1 MVRLLPDHHAHEREL
16 FERERIFPIMHLV
29 AIRRTLHERHPWI
42 ASSLYAAFVEAK
54 RIARARL
61 RYAGS
66 LAAMLPWLQDEI
78 EEIDAIFPS
87 GDPFPYGIEPNR
99 PTLEALVG
107 YMVEQHFIPRP
118 IRLEDLFV
126 PLPGA
131 QGT

>member
-1 MVRLLPDHHAHEREL
+1 
-16 FERERIFPIMHLV
+16 MHLV
-29 AIRRTLHERHPWI
+29 AIRRAVYEKNPWI

-78 EEIDAIFPS
+78 EEIDEVFG

-99 PTLEALVG
+99 PTLEALVQ
-107 YMVEQHFIPRP
+107 YMAEQHFIEGAMP
-118 IRLEDLFV
+118 IEELFV
-126 PLPGA
+126 PLHG
-131 QGT
+131 GTSS